1 RGHGCCGTSARASRN
16 PRRVIGVTSL
26 ASECATT
33 DARRRVFVQIRLPE
47 DDRSRLPELRNYS
60 CITRRFVIR
69 ICRGSAGRRAHVEG
83 IKKVLYGERN
93 AVKRPDQL
101 ASPGKLG
108 VELSSAVQ
116 SIRNLW
122 IIRAGV
128 GALHPA
134 GQPQRNPFVFL

>member
-1 RGHGCCGTSARASRN
+1 MRTSPGSRPRLLRNLRSSSRN
-16 PRRVIGVTSL
+16 PRRVIGVTGL
-26 ASECATT
+26 ASECATA
-33 DARRRVFVQIRLPE
+33 DARRRVFVQIRFPE

-69 ICRGSAGRRAHVEG
+69 VCRGSAGRRAHVEG

-108 VELSSAVQ
+108 GALSGAVRG
-116 SIRNLW
+116 IRQLW
-122 IIRAGV
+122 IV
-128 GALHPA
+128 
-134 GQPQRNPFVFL
+134 